1 MERTPRLLA
10 LYQEVHARCESL
22 AQEHPAWPCARGC
35 GACCRT
41 LARVPELT
49 RSEWELV
56 AAALHELPQ
65 SERDA
70 CMTEARALAATRRP
84 DTDQRC
90 QCPLF
95 DAQSETCRVYAA
107 RPLACRT
114 YGFYTGRAHDAWCGL
129 VADHVA
135 QLDAPALLG
144 NLDASE
150 AALTR
155 IGSCGPL
162 PPDERRDL
170 LDWLG
175 L

>member
-1 MERTPRLLA
+1 MHPTLRVLDGEIASRVADITAAQPDFPCRKGCDHCCRHLAALPQLTAPEWDLLRSGIEQLPASTQADVRARLAALGPEPPRPVACPLLD
-10 LYQEVHARCESL
+10 S
-22 AQEHPAWPCARGC
+22 GT
-35 GACCRT
+35 GAC
-41 LARVPELT
+41 
-49 RSEWELV
+49 LV
-56 AAALHELPQ
+56 YTH
-65 SERDA
+65 
-70 CMTEARALAATRRP
+70 RP
-84 DTDQRC
+84 I
-90 QCPLF
+90 
-95 DAQSETCRVYAA
+95 
-107 RPLACRT
+107 ACRT